1 MKLAA
6 GKKAR
11 AENKGSTEFEM
22 ELVHYLKEIMEEEN
36 EQCHVFRSPA
46 SKTPVDVWMIEN
58 NMNRYK
64 VGSFVHC
71 YQCKTT
77 RDTKPPRIN
86 RDEFEDFMEF
96 CSKINAKAYW
106 VDRWKKN
113 KGQYIRRI
121 RGIDL
126 EGEFY
131 DVEEDFSRTLN
142 QIK

>member
-22 ELVHYLKEIMEEEN
+22 ELVHYLNEVMEEEN
-36 EQCHVFRSPA
+36 DQSHVFRS
-46 SKTPVDVWMIEN
+46 SKTPVDVWMFEN
-58 NMNRYK
+58 NMNEYRL
-64 VGSFVHC
+64 GSIVHC

-86 RDEFEDFMEF
+86 RKEFDDFMEF
-96 CSKINAKAYW
+96 CSKINARPYW

-113 KGQYIRRI
+113 KGQYIRRV
-121 RGIDL
+121 RAIDR
-126 EGEFY
+126 EGEFETI
-131 DVEEDFSRTLN
+131 DEDFSCHIVN
-142 QIK
+142 QTE